1 MTKLAASSVRSPIR
15 SRHLSNED
23 RRTYRQWA
31 RRVSATYFAIIL
43 ALAISISMRDR
54 RENQLANQGGAVAV
68 AAACVPS
75 ASKGFASLVTCT
87 ATNAD
92 NVTDK

>member
-54 RENQLANQGGAVAV
+54 RENQLANQGEAV

-87 ATNAD
+87 APNAD
-92 NVTDK
+92 NVTDR